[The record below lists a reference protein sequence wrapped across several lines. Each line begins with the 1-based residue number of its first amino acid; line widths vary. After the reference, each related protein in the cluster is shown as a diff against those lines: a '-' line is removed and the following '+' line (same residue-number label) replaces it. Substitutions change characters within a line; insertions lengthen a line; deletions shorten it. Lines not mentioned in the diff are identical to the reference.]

1 MIQGTASGEVQSAWR
16 RRLVTPCVGF
26 GSEFTLETE
35 NVTPDTESWRGV
47 TKETLDMCRYF

>member
-1 MIQGTASGEVQSAWR
+1 M
-16 RRLVTPCVGF
+16 TPCAGF

-47 TKETLDMCRYF
+47 TKETLDMRSRCRYFEGVTLEPVDM